1 MSPCLFTPRRDYVPR
16 DSSRASAGH
25 SAYPIEMR
33 NECSVPL
40 YVNACGAT
48 TRDSISEVVS
58 FAVSQ
63 GATKKRT
70 RTVQHNYTV
79 VLRKKY
85 VKIVLRDIKRASFIL
100 SRVATVPIFAF
111 IGYDLSGY
119 CSVFPIGVSG
129 GGSRK
134 NPSYYDFVTSL
145 RVSLLLFFV
154 RLWALRDNKEVFK
167 GE

>member
-1 MSPCLFTPRRDYVPR
+1 
-16 DSSRASAGH
+16 
-25 SAYPIEMR
+25 MR

-40 YVNACGAT
+40 YVNAYGAT
-48 TRDSISEVVS
+48 TRDSISEAVS

-70 RTVQHNYTV
+70 RTVQHNYAV

-100 SRVATVPIFAF
+100 SRVATVPIFLR
-111 IGYDLSGY
+111 LSDTIY
-119 CSVFPIGVSG
+119 PVIAVFSRSGFRAAGVE
-129 GGSRK
+129 K
-134 NPSYYDFVTSL
+134 KPSYYDFVTSL